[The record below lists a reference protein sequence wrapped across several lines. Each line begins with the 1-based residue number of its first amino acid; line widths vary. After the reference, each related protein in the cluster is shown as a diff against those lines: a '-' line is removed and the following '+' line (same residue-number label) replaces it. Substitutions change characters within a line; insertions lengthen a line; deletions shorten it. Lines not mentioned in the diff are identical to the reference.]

1 MSEALNPRLILQK
14 INQIERELEDLR
26 VMLLKMVA
34 ESLPEEEI
42 DEETLRE
49 FERDLKDMIDGKG
62 DVISGDEFIKLLSKE
77 IED

>member
-49 FERDLKDMIDGKG
+49 FERDLKDMIDGKAE
-62 DVISGDEFIKLLSKE
+62 VISGDEFIELLSKE